1 MQGGGG
7 AEGYSRPPPPTFL
20 TGGGGGGA
28 SAPAPP
34 PPPDSYAYITIR
46 ETRPGMIMNRIY
58 YKDGEEKSLK
68 LVKWKRCII
77 LNYVCIWLSYPDI
90 AGYL

>member
-1 MQGGGG
+1 MNAGGGG
-7 AEGYSRPPPPTFL
+7 AEGYSRPPPHIFDW
-20 TGGGGGGA
+20 GGGGGA
-28 SAPAPP
+28 SAPAP

-46 ETRPGMIMNRIY
+46 ETRPEMIMNRIY